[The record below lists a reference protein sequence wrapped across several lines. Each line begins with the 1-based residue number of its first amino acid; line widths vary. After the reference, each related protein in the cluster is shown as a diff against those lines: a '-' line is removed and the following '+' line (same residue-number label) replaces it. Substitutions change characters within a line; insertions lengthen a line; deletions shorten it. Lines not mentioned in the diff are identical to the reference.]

1 MAEGEPVL
9 DGSSNVGLD
18 EQLSTIFAG
27 TLKHGADKSRIFIAA
42 LQVEDPALSEA
53 LSVTMRAPVCE
64 QLKEKLFAKAPPST
78 EIWYCTLPGQLS
90 VELPTAAAERETVP
104 GSDGGTQSVGL
115 SVRAAGIRL
124 QSATGACASETV
136 TTEVQE
142 DVLLPASETVSA
154 IVCGVP
160 TWLQLK
166 LYGPETK
173 EKKQLSEEP
182 LSISAA

>member
-1 MAEGEPVL
+1 L
-9 DGSSNVGLD
+9 DGSSKEGFD

-27 TLKHGADKSRIFIAA
+27 TVKHGADKSRIFIAA
-42 LQVEDPALSEA
+42 LQVDEPALSEA
-53 LSVTMRAPVCE
+53 LSVTIRAPVCE
-64 QLKEKLFAKAPPST
+64 QLNEKLFVKAPPST

-90 VELPTAAAERETVP
+90 VELPTAAADKATVP

-115 SVRAAGIRL
+115 SVSAAGIRL
-124 QSATGACASETV
+124 QSATGAWASATV

-142 DVLLPASETVSA
+142 EVLPPASETVS
-154 IVCGVP
+154 VMVWGVP

-173 EKKQLSEEP
+173 EKKQLSEDP
-182 LSISAA
+182 LSMSAA